1 MLTRRK
7 LLASTPAALA
17 AVATPA
23 AACVVQLE
31 ADAELMRLGAIFDRL
46 YEDWKPL
53 WREMDRAHNRWA
65 AAMHERGVSFGE
77 DMDALFASQAEFG
90 VDIAGDRNNA
100 HLDKVEAAA
109 APIRVIQ
116 PTTLAGLAV
125 RARVCRFDSASLPE
139 LDRPRREW
147 DWATECLE
155 CFITDIQRMAG
166 LAVSS

>member
-1 MLTRRK
+1 MLNRRK
-7 LLASTPAALA
+7 LLATTPAVLA
-17 AVATPA
+17 AVVTPA
-23 AACVVQLE
+23 AACFGTSDP
-31 ADAELMRLGAIFDRL
+31 DAELIRLGAIFDRL

-65 AAMHERGVSFGE
+65 AAMHERGTCFGE

-109 APIRVIQ
+109 APIRVMQ
-116 PTTLAGLAV
+116 PKTLAGLAV

-139 LDRPRREW
+139 IDRPRGDW

-155 CFITDIQRMAG
+155 CFIADIERMA
-166 LAVSS
+166 ATS